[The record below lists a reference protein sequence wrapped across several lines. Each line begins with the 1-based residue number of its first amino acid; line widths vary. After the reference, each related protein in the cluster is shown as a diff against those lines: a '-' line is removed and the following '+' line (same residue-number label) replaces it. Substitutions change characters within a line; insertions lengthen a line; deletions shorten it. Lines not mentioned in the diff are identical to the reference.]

1 MTRSETESAL
11 LELFTETG
19 GAHHQAFIASDE
31 ADENRALGYATYLRS
46 RRKTAAGVDR
56 GRARPRGVAPLRGAG
71 AKHLG
76 FGGPMIRVLC
86 PRPRGR
92 SGTSVVAVL
101 RCTSGEGDRWM
112 PESTDIIGY
121 LEARLS

>member
-46 RRKTAAGVDR
+46 RRQTAAGVDQVEQDLVVWLLSAEPER
-56 GRARPRGVAPLRGAG
+56 STWASEALWSEFYARDLVAARERASVRCSDAPPARAIDGCPSRRTSSAIS
-71 AKHLG
+71 KHG
-76 FGGPMIRVLC
+76 
-86 PRPRGR
+86 
-92 SGTSVVAVL
+92 
-101 RCTSGEGDRWM
+101 
-112 PESTDIIGY
+112 
-121 LEARLS
+121 